1 MLQQLNKY
9 YDFGLLFLRLA
20 VGAIFIVHGLQKLAM
35 WNMAPNAQMGAG
47 ALLLMKLL
55 SITEP
60 LAGAVLILG
69 IWINL
74 AALVLA
80 LIMLGAIL
88 MKIFVFKVGFVAL
101 QTTGWELDL
110 ALLAANLVLLLGGGG
125 KLVLGK
131 NNRLSQSN
139 AQ

>member
-35 WNMAPNAQMGAG
+35 WNMALNTQMGAG

-55 SITEP
+55 SIIEP

-69 IWINL
+69 VWVNL

-88 MKIFVFKVGFVAL
+88 MKIFVFKVGFIAL
-101 QTTGWELDL
+101 QATGWELDL
-110 ALLAANLVLLLGGGG
+110 ALLAANLVLFLGGGG
-125 KLVLGK
+125 NLVLGK
-131 NNRLSQSN
+131 KTD
-139 AQ
+139 

>member
-1 MLQQLNKY
+1 MLEQFNKY
-9 YDFGLLFLRLA
+9 SDFGLLFLRLV
-20 VGAIFIVHGLQKLAM
+20 VGAIFIAHGLQKLAM

-55 SITEP
+55 SIIEP
-60 LAGAVLILG
+60 LAGAALILG
-69 IWINL
+69 IWVNL

-88 MKIFVFKVGFVAL
+88 MKIFVFKVSFIAL
-101 QTTGWELDL
+101 QATGWELDL
-110 ALLAANLVLLLGGGG
+110 ALLAANLVLFLGGGG

-131 NNRLSQSN
+131 NRLSQSN

>member
-9 YDFGLLFLRLA
+9 SDFGLLFLRLA

-55 SITEP
+55 SIIEP
-60 LAGAVLILG
+60 LAGLALVLG
-69 IWINL
+69 IGLNL

-80 LIMLGAIL
+80 FIMLGAIL
-88 MKIFVFKVGFVAL
+88 MKIFVFKVGFIAL
-101 QTTGWELDL
+101 QATGWELDL
-110 ALLAANLVLLLGGGG
+110 ALLAANLVLFLGGGG

-131 NNRLSQSN
+131 NNRRSQSN

>member
-9 YDFGLLFLRLA
+9 YDFGLLFLRLT

-69 IWINL
+69 IWVNL

-80 LIMLGAIL
+80 FIMLGAIL

-125 KLVLGK
+125 KLALGK

>member
-1 MLQQLNKY
+1 MFQQLNKY
-9 YDFGLLFLRLA
+9 SDFGLLFLRLA
-20 VGAIFIVHGLQKLAM
+20 VGAIFIVHGLQKLTM

-55 SITEP
+55 SIIEP

-69 IWINL
+69 AWVNL

-88 MKIFVFKVGFVAL
+88 MKIFVFKVGFIAL
-101 QTTGWELDL
+101 RATGWELDL

-131 NNRLSQSN
+131 NNRRSQSN

>member
-55 SITEP
+55 SIIEP

-69 IWINL
+69 VWVNL

-88 MKIFVFKVGFVAL
+88 MKIFVFKVGFIAL
-101 QTTGWELDL
+101 QATGWELDL
-110 ALLAANLVLLLGGGG
+110 ALLAANLVLFLGGGG

>member
-1 MLQQLNKY
+1 MFQQLNKY
-9 YDFGLLFLRLA
+9 SDFGLLFLRLA

-55 SITEP
+55 SIIEP
-60 LAGAVLILG
+60 LAGLALVLG
-69 IWINL
+69 IGLNL

-80 LIMLGAIL
+80 FIMLGAIL
-88 MKIFVFKVGFVAL
+88 MKIFVFKVGFIAL
-101 QTTGWELDL
+101 QATGWELDL

-125 KLVLGK
+125 KLALGK
-131 NNRLSQSN
+131 NNRRSQSD